1 MYVFDIMEE
10 IYYVLLSSVM
20 TFLLVISEVLG
31 SVNEFESKSI
41 SMLTANLVKSTGE
54 TVLSGL
60 RVPVAGSPE
69 TLPQVVKFS
78 PETNV

>member
-1 MYVFDIMEE
+1 MEE
-10 IYYVLLSSVM
+10 IYYVLLSSVV

-31 SVNEFESKSI
+31 SLEHTESKSI
-41 SMLTANLVKSTGE
+41 SMLTAHLVKSTGE

-69 TLPQVVKFS
+69 TLPRVVKFS
-78 PETNV
+78 PERNV